1 MSPTPSL
8 SEIRED
14 VRRALH
20 EDIGHRDLS
29 AAAVPD
35 GVQAEAELIVRGET
49 VLCGRDWFEQSFL
62 LMDERFR
69 FDWQVAEGQRSP
81 RNQVVCVLDG
91 PARPLLTAERTALN
105 FLQLLSG
112 VATRTREYVEAVA
125 GTGVEILDT
134 RKTLPG
140 LRRAEKY
147 AVACGGGTNHR
158 MGLYDGILLK
168 ENHILACGNII
179 DAVEEARTQGSEE
192 VEIEVEVEDDHQLRE
207 ALAAGVD
214 AVLLDNMSVAELEE
228 AVRIANG
235 QARLEAS
242 GGITLKNVRAVAE
255 SGVDCI
261 SIGELTK
268 DIRAVDLSLRMTAVT
283 A

>member
-1 MSPTPSL
+1 MSPSPSL

-20 EDIGHRDLS
+20 EDTGPRDLS
-29 AAAVPD
+29 AAAVPG
-35 GVQAEAELIVRGET
+35 GVQAEAELIGRDES
-49 VLCGRDWFEQSFL
+49 VLCGRDWFEQAFRL
-62 LMDERFR
+62 LDASVR
-69 FDWQVAEGQRSP
+69 FDWQVEEGAKSP
-81 RNQVVCVLDG
+81 RNQVLCVIDG
-91 PARPLLTAERTALN
+91 PARSLLTGERTALN

-112 VATRTREYVEAVA
+112 VATRTRQYVEAVE

-140 LRRAEKY
+140 LRRAQKY
-147 AVACGGGTNHR
+147 AVACGGGVNHR

-192 VEIEVEVEDDHQLRE
+192 VELEVEVEDNHQLRE

-242 GGITLKNVRAVAE
+242 GGITLKNVRAIAE
-255 SGVDCI
+255 TGIDCI
-261 SIGELTK
+261 SIGGLTK
-268 DIRAVDLSLRMTAVT
+268 DPAAVDLSLRLTAVT
-283 A
+283 R